1 MNRTAR
7 CRALLSVLAI
17 TPLLGVAACSDDE
30 VNSTPATEAPAGGGA
45 TETTAA
51 PATTLGPYVSP
62 TGDIIGEALTKG
74 GEFTTLAALV
84 VEAGLVQALRAEGP
98 FTVFA
103 PVNAAFDAL
112 PAGTLDAVW
121 ADKDLMTSILTYHV
135 IAGEALTAADLTDG
149 QELTTL
155 QGGKLVVGKSG
166 DTITINGIE
175 VAIADVAATNGVIH
189 AIAGVLV
196 PEG

>member
-1 MNRTAR
+1 M
-7 CRALLSVLAI
+7 
-17 TPLLGVAACSDDE
+17 AACSDDE

-45 TETTAA
+45 TETTTA
-51 PATTLGPYVSP
+51 PTTTLGPYVSP